1 MGDNDNISK
10 NAINGCRTVVLL
22 VGLDWVSLGG
32 VRYRVVAQLDDL
44 CKDHW
49 LFVLIISLSILST
62 ERRGT
67 AMYKVQISLYIEDI
81 FDSKIVPK
89 HADVNVSPKI
99 FNMIFQ
105 K

>member
-62 ERRGT
+62 
-67 AMYKVQISLYIEDI
+67 ANL
-81 FDSKIVPK
+81 
-89 HADVNVSPKI
+89 SPQMGSQLDGYENKCET
-99 FNMIFQ
+99 NMTEI
-105 K
+105 